1 MLTIETIIQVIK
13 KKNGEITSIHVVPP
27 GLVCCKLSNGANPLQ
42 PYRLIVPMSGEMP
55 SPSIYIASVAT
66 VRRDSVIPA
75 ALAMANSSCTAGYA
89 TIDCRGKVNFRSNC
103 ARHGGQG
110 HDLTARQFEQALK
123 ETIASFREI
132 EKCILF
138 GKMLD
143 AGIHINCA
151 DNIMGALFAEWKAT
165 RPDHRPA

>member
-13 KKNGEITSIHVVPP
+13 KHNGEITNVHVVPP
-27 GLVCCKLSNGANPLQ
+27 GFVCCKLSNGANPLQ
-42 PYRLIVPMSGEMP
+42 PYRLIIPMNGERP
-55 SPSIYIASVAT
+55 SPSIYLASVAT
-66 VRRDSVIPA
+66 VRPDSVIPA

-89 TIDCRGKVNFRSNC
+89 TVDCRGKVSFRNNC

-110 HDLTARQFEQALK
+110 QDLTAEQFEQTFN
-123 ETIASFREI
+123 ETIASFREV

-138 GKMLD
+138 GNMLD
-143 AGIHINCA
+143 SGIHINCA
-151 DNIMGALFAEWKAT
+151 DIIMGALFAEWKAT

>member
-89 TIDCRGKVNFRSNC
+89 TVDRRGKVNFWNNC
-103 ARHGGQG
+103 AHHNGQG
-110 HDLTARQFEQALK
+110 CVLTAEQFEQTHN
-123 ETIASFREI
+123 ETIANFREV

-143 AGIHINCA
+143 SGIHINFA
-151 DNIMGALFAEWKAT
+151 DNIMGMLFAEWKAT
-165 RPDHRPA
+165 RPDHRPS